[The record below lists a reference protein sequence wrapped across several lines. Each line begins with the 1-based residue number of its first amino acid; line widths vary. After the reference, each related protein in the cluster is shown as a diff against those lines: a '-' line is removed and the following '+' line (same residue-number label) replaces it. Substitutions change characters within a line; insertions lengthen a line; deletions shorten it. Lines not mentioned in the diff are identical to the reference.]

1 MTIIFAILSI
11 ILFKRPYYS
20 SMLLALVISL
30 SPIVNNYLL
39 NNGSYILIFFIA
51 SILIIHI
58 IKDRLIRTTHLLIL
72 LSVFFLILIQFLLQ
86 SLSITQI
93 MISIY
98 KFILIPFVVY
108 FSFIYSKKKNI
119 KFSHILAPYIII
131 NLIIVYYRT
140 FIDYSFFGVINI
152 YEGTNLES
160 LFDVGGLS
168 WRPSNLS
175 SAIIFSI
182 ELVSFLALYY
192 YENNKSR
199 MFYFIAII
207 SIIPLIVMRS
217 RSSMIMIFV
226 IILYHL
232 IYKRRVLKIFFASF
246 IFSLV
251 IVLSEFADSFLEV
264 ITLKESSVSGRLGS
278 VTKTINDL
286 LNWDLS
292 SILFGKGAG
301 FANMEIVPGNGFN
314 VYVENFHLSV
324 LYDSGI
330 FVFLFWIIINLYI
343 IIFTIFKKK
352 YFEVSIIILGVLM
365 VNNFSSNLTTFPMII
380 MYYTL
385 IFVQFDKINF
395 VKLYTT
401 SELST

>member
-1 MTIIFAILSI
+1 MIIIFAIISI
-11 ILFKRPYYS
+11 ILYNKPYYS

-30 SPIVNNYLL
+30 SPIINNYLL
-39 NNGSYILIFFIA
+39 NNGSNILIFFIA
-51 SILIIHI
+51 FILLVHI
-58 IKDRLIRTTHLLIL
+58 IKDRLIRTTHLLII
-72 LSVFFLILIQFLLQ
+72 LSVFILISIQFLIQ
-86 SLSITQI
+86 SLSFLQVT
-93 MISIY
+93 ISIFKY
-98 KFILIPFVVY
+98 ILIPFTVY
-108 FSFIYSKKKNI
+108 FSFIYLKKRELKISNI
-119 KFSHILAPYIII
+119 LVPYILI

-140 FIDYSFFGVINI
+140 FIDYSFFGLINI

-217 RSSMIMIFV
+217 RSSMVMIFI

-246 IFSLV
+246 VFSLV
-251 IVLSEFADSFLEV
+251 VVLSEIADSFLEV
-264 ITLKESSVSGRLGS
+264 ITLKESSISGRFGS
-278 VTKTINDL
+278 VTKTINDFWNTDL
-286 LNWDLS
+286 L

-301 FANMEIVPGNGFN
+301 FANMELVPGKGFN
-314 VYVENFHLSV
+314 AYVENFHLSI

-330 FVFLFWIIINLYI
+330 FVFLFWIIFNIYI
-343 IIFTIFKKK
+343 LNFTIFKKR
-352 YFEVSIIILGVLM
+352 YFEVSIIILGILI
-365 VNNFSSNLTTFPMII
+365 VNNFSSNLTTYPMII

-385 IFVQFDKINF
+385 IFVLFEKINF
-395 VKLYTT
+395 VKLKTK
-401 SELST
+401 SESSI